1 MEVPG
6 EIQIKEKRL
15 QQALD
20 AHGYDAIIITHRDQY
35 AWITG
40 GADAV
45 SSRVSPTSP
54 VFLVITPSRRY
65 AVGYSM
71 DLPYAMDAGLDA
83 LDYEPVPLAAFGPA
97 PDETALSLSSGRLA
111 ADADLPGATN
121 EYELLV
127 SLHEPLTP
135 AEMARY
141 REMAIEGAEI
151 LKDVANWVQ
160 PGMTERQVLAYMWRL
175 YLERGFEGHYMFA
188 GADERIKKYRHPVPG
203 DATIRDAIL
212 IAPAVVRS
220 GLLLACSRL
229 IYFKEPAADIRRRF
243 QAVATMQAAM
253 VAGLRPGTPLLDLR
267 NTFMSL
273 FEELGFAEERTKHFH
288 GGPIGYWNSYAERMR
303 GDEVVKNKTA
313 YTFYFTVAGVKS
325 EELILVDEQGAAIV
339 SADSEWPL
347 LSIVYGDQVVG
358 IPDILVRN

>member
-1 MEVPG
+1 MTTPDEV
-6 EIQIKEKRL
+6 QIKEKRIW
-15 QQALD
+15 QALD
-20 AHGYDAIIITHRDQY
+20 AQGYDSIIITRRDQY

-40 GADAV
+40 GVDAV

-54 VFLVITPSRRY
+54 VFLVMTPSRRY
-65 AVGYSM
+65 AVGYTM

-83 LDYEPVPLAAFGPA
+83 LNYEPVPLAAFGPA
-97 PDETALSLSSGRLA
+97 PDETALSLGSGRIA
-111 ADADLPGATN
+111 ADADLPGTTN
-121 EYELLV
+121 EYDLLV

-135 AEMARY
+135 AEMTRY
-141 REMAIEGAEI
+141 REMAVDGAEI
-151 LKDVANWVQ
+151 LNNIAHWVQ

-203 DATIRDAIL
+203 DALIKDAIL

-229 IYFKEPAADIRRRF
+229 IYFKEPSADIRRRF

-253 VAGLRPGTPLLDLR
+253 VTGLRPGAPLIGLR

-273 FEELGFAEERTKHFH
+273 FEELGFAEERTNHFH

-303 GDEVVKNKTA
+303 GDELVKSQTA

-325 EELILVDEQGAAIV
+325 EELILVDEQGATIV
-339 SADSEWPL
+339 SADPEWPL
-347 LSIVYGDQVVG
+347 LSIAYGDQVVG
-358 IPDILVRN
+358 IPDILVRK